1 MKMGPKSATSISRP
15 IDYGIFGKEQQLAF
29 LENVKRSLTQ
39 GRLWKPSFLKN
50 PGFLKDDVIHPPNP
64 AESSSPGSPSNQV
77 PEGGLSPQVPLN
89 IYEEDPVDSDCD
101 TDTTTDDEYYLD
113 ERDKE
118 SEL

>member
-1 MKMGPKSATSISRP
+1 MGPKFSTSISRP

-50 PGFLKDDVIHPPNP
+50 PGFLKDGVTNPPNP
-64 AESSSPGSPSNQV
+64 TELSTSNSPSNQM
-77 PEGGLSPQVPLN
+77 PEDALSPSAPLN
-89 IYEEDPVDSDCD
+89 IYEENPGDSDCD

-113 ERDKE
+113 ENDKE

>member
-1 MKMGPKSATSISRP
+1 M
-15 IDYGIFGKEQQLAF
+15 AF

-50 PGFLKDDVIHPPNP
+50 PGFLKDDVLNASNLSQSELVNSP
-64 AESSSPGSPSNQV
+64 AGQAPEDGVFPS
-77 PEGGLSPQVPLN
+77 EPLN
-89 IYEEDPVDSDCD
+89 IYKDDPVEPLVSDWD

-113 ERDKE
+113 EKDKE

>member
-1 MKMGPKSATSISRP
+1 MGPRSATAISRP

-50 PGFLKDDVIHPPNP
+50 PGFLKDDVINPANP
-64 AESSSPGSPSNQV
+64 AESSTPNSPSNQR
-77 PEGGLSPQVPLN
+77 PEDGLSLSAPLN
-89 IYEEDPVDSDCD
+89 IYEEDPIDSDCA

-113 ERDKE
+113 ENDKE